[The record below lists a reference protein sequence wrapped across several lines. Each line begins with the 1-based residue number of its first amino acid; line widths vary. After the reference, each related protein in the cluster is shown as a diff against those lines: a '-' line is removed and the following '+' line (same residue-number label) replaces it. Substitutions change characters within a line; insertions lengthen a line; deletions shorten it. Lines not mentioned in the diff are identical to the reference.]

1 MIRSAP
7 GAASRAARAACV
19 LLLLAGTAAGCSQ
32 MREVGVDEYNDP
44 ERRPAPGSR
53 GQGLFGA
60 EGAPIFSTNRRTD
73 GGESASGIGVNAYLW
88 RATLDTVAFMPLS
101 SADPFGGVVL
111 TDWYQHP
118 AVGGE
123 RFKVS
128 AFILGQT
135 LRSDGI
141 RVSVFRQVQRGQNW
155 VDAPVA
161 QNTSTELEDR
171 ILARARELRIQNTQA
186 AAAR

>member
-7 GAASRAARAACV
+7 GAASRAARSACM
-19 LLLLAGTAAGCSQ
+19 LLLLAGTLAACSQ
-32 MREVGVDEYNDP
+32 AREVGIDEYNDP

-60 EGAPIFSTNRRTD
+60 EGGAIFGTSRRSE
-73 GGESASGIGVNAYLW
+73 GEAASGIGVNAYLW

-141 RVSVFRQVQRGQNW
+141 RVSVFRQVQRGQTW

-161 QNTSTELEDR
+161 QNTGTELEDR